1 MHIPDGY
8 LSPSTCVSLAA
19 AAAPFW
25 YVALKRVKSALH
37 ARLIPLISLFA
48 AFSFVIMMFNL
59 PLPGGTTG
67 HAVGM
72 GVASIVLG
80 PWASILAI
88 SIALTIQAVFFGDG
102 GITAIGAN
110 CFNMAIVGS
119 LVGYATYRMVAWR
132 AGLGSARRVVA
143 AGLAG
148 YTAINVAA
156 LCAAIE
162 FGIQPLLFRDA
173 SGAPLYAPY
182 PLRIAIPAMM
192 LGHLTLA
199 GLAELVISSGMVAYL
214 QRTDPGSL
222 RLTAPDAPASD
233 DRSLTPAARKTVAAR
248 QVPTAR
254 RLWLALAALLILT
267 PLGILAVGSAWGE
280 WSARDFSDP
289 QVRREIAEASH
300 NQAPPPAAPRG
311 LERLSTVWTAPL
323 SRYAPSFIRGASF
336 GYLVSAMVGVGLIIA
351 LALLLNWVLARL
363 PAGAGRRR
371 RKSFVEKTARGLL
384 EATGQVLF
392 AEDMAATGGLLQRL
406 DPRVKL
412 IGIGA
417 LIAAA
422 VAVHRLWVLAGILV
436 LGVAL
441 ALASHIPM
449 RLLAARVWLAVLAFT
464 GAIAVPAIFL
474 TPGATVWRLPLV
486 EWAVTQQG
494 LRSAG
499 FLILRA
505 ETAATLSMLL
515 ILTTLWTRLL
525 RAMRYL
531 RVPVVVVA
539 ILGMTYRYMFLF
551 LATARDMFE
560 SRESRMVGVLVPAD
574 RRRLAAASAGVLL
587 GKTLQVSGEVHMA
600 MQARGFR
607 GEIRLLD
614 ELQMRPNDWLRLAAF
629 VGAATLAVWLGR

>member
-8 LSPSTCVSLAA
+8 LSPSTCAGLAA

-72 GVASIVLG
+72 GVAAIVLG

-102 GITAIGAN
+102 GITALGAN
-110 CFNMAIVGS
+110 CFNMAIIGS
-119 LVGYATYRMVAWR
+119 LVGYATYRLAAWR
-132 AGLGSARRVVA
+132 AGIGSARRVVA

-162 FGIQPLLFRDA
+162 FGIQPLLFHDA
-173 SGAPLYAPY
+173 SGTPLYAPY

-199 GLAELVISSGMVAYL
+199 GLAEFISTGMVAYL
-214 QRTDPGSL
+214 QRTDPGLL
-222 RLTAPDAPASD
+222 RLTAPDAP
-233 DRSLTPAARKTVAAR
+233 PADEPIRPAGGTIRL
-248 QVPTAR
+248 PTAR
-254 RLWLALAALLILT
+254 KLWLAVAALLILT

-280 WSARDFSDP
+280 WSARDFADP
-289 QVRREIAEASH
+289 RVRREIAAASR
-300 NQAPPPAAPRG
+300 NLAPPPAAPRG
-311 LERLSTVWTAPL
+311 LERLSSIWTAPL
-323 SRYAPSFIRGASF
+323 SRYAPSFIRGAAF
-336 GYLVSAMVGVGLIIA
+336 GYLVSAMVGVGLIIV
-351 LALLLNWVLARL
+351 LALLLNSLLALRP
-363 PAGAGRRR
+363 PAVGRPR
-371 RKSFVEKTARGLL
+371 RKGFVEKTARGLL
-384 EATGQVLF
+384 EATGQALF
-392 AEDMAATGGLLQRL
+392 AEDMAATSGFLQRL

-422 VAVHRLWVLAGILV
+422 VAVHRLWVLAGILA
-436 LGVAL
+436 LGVVL
-441 ALASHIPM
+441 ALVSHIPI
-449 RLLAARVWLAVLAFT
+449 RLLTARVWLAVLAFT
-464 GAIAVPAIFL
+464 GIIALPAIFL
-474 TPGATVWRLPLV
+474 TPGAAIYRLPLL
-486 EWAVTQQG
+486 EWPVTQQG
-494 LRSAG
+494 LRTAG
-499 FLILRA
+499 FLVLRA
-505 ETAATLSMLL
+505 ETAATLSTLL
-515 ILTTLWTRLL
+515 ILSTLWTRLL
-525 RAMRYL
+525 RALRYF
-531 RVPVVVVA
+531 RAPVVLVA

-560 SRESRMVGVLVPAD
+560 SRETRMVGVLEPAD

-614 ELQMRPNDWLRLAAF
+614 ELQMRPHDWLRLAAF
-629 VGAATLAVWLGR
+629 VCAATLAVWLGR

>member
-8 LSPSTCVSLAA
+8 LSPSTCAGMAA

-25 YVALKRVKSALH
+25 YIGLQRVKSALH

-72 GVASIVLG
+72 GIASIVLG

-102 GITAIGAN
+102 GITALGAN
-110 CFNMAIVGS
+110 CFNMAIAGS
-119 LVGYATYRMVAWR
+119 LVGYATYRLVAWR
-132 AGLGSARRVVA
+132 AGLCSARRVVA
-143 AGLAG
+143 AGIAG

-182 PLRIAIPAMM
+182 PLRIAVPAMM
-192 LGHLTLA
+192 LGHLTFA
-199 GLAELVISSGMVAYL
+199 GLAELVVSSGMVAYL
-214 QRTDPGSL
+214 QRTDPGLL
-222 RLTAPDAPASD
+222 RLTAPDAPPSNEAVEPGGD
-233 DRSLTPAARKTVAAR
+233 ALRLPV
-248 QVPTAR
+248 R

-280 WSARDFSDP
+280 WTARDFSDP
-289 QVRREIAEASH
+289 HARSEIAAASR
-300 NQAPPPAAPRG
+300 NLAPPPAAPRG
-311 LERLSTVWTAPL
+311 LERLSAMWTAPL
-323 SRYAPSFIRGASF
+323 SRYAPSFIRSASF
-336 GYLVSAMVGVGLIIA
+336 GYFVSAMVGVGLIIG
-351 LALLLNWVLARL
+351 LALSLNWLLGLRP
-363 PAGAGRRR
+363 PAAGGRRR
-371 RKSFVEKTARGLL
+371 KGFVEKTACGLL
-384 EATGQVLF
+384 EATGQVLY
-392 AEDMAATGGLLQRL
+392 AEDMAATGGFLQRL

-417 LIAAA
+417 LVAAA
-422 VAVHRLWVLAGILV
+422 VAVHRLWVLASILA
-436 LGVAL
+436 LGVVL
-441 ALASHIPM
+441 ALVSHIPV

-464 GAIAVPAIFL
+464 GAIALPAIFL
-474 TPGATVWRLPLV
+474 TPGAAIWRLPWL
-486 EWAVTQQG
+486 EWPVTQQG

-515 ILTTLWTRLL
+515 ILSTLWTRLL
-525 RAMRYL
+525 HALRYFHA
-531 RVPVVVVA
+531 PVVMVA
-539 ILGMTYRYMFLF
+539 ILGMTYRYMFLL

-560 SRESRMVGVLVPAD
+560 SRESRLVGVLEPAD

-587 GKTLQVSGEVHMA
+587 GKTLQVSGEVHLA

-614 ELQMRPNDWLRLAAF
+614 ELQMRPEDWLRLAAF

>member
-8 LSPSTCVSLAA
+8 LSPSTCAGLAA

-119 LVGYATYRMVAWR
+119 LVAYSTYRLVAWR
-132 AGLGSARRVVA
+132 ASLGSARRMVA

-148 YTAINVAA
+148 YAAINVAA
-156 LCAAIE
+156 LCAAFE
-162 FGIQPLLFRDA
+162 FGIQPLLFHDA
-173 SGAPLYAPY
+173 SGTPLYAPY
-182 PLRIAIPAMM
+182 PLHIAIPAMM

-199 GLAELVISSGMVAYL
+199 GIAELIVSAGMVAYL
-214 QRTDPGSL
+214 QRTDPGLL
-222 RLTAPDAPASD
+222 RLTAPDAPPSSEPVPHAGNTAG
-233 DRSLTPAARKTVAAR
+233 LPAARK
-248 QVPTAR
+248 
-254 RLWLALAALLILT
+254 LWLALAALLILT
-267 PLGILAVGSAWGE
+267 PLGILAVGGAWGE

-289 QVRREIAEASH
+289 HMRREIAAASR
-300 NQAPPPAAPRG
+300 NQMPPPAPPRG
-311 LERLSTVWTAPL
+311 LERLSAVWTAPL
-323 SRYAPSFIRGASF
+323 SRYAPAFIRSASF
-336 GYLVSAMVGVGLIIA
+336 GYFVSAMVGVGLIIG
-351 LALLLNWVLARL
+351 LALLLGRILAMRA
-363 PAGAGRRR
+363 PVRGRRR
-371 RKSFVEKTARGLL
+371 RKGFVEKTARGLL
-384 EATGQVLF
+384 EATSQALF
-392 AEDMAATGGLLQRL
+392 AEDMAATTGFLQRL

-422 VAVHRLWVLAGILV
+422 VAARRLWVLAAIFA
-436 LGVAL
+436 LGVVL
-441 ALASHIPM
+441 ALVSHIPV
-449 RLLAARVWLAVLAFT
+449 RLLTARVWLAVLAFT
-464 GAIAVPAIFL
+464 GAVALPAIFL
-474 TPGATVWRLPLV
+474 TPGAAIYRLPLLS
-486 EWAVTQQG
+486 WPVTEQG
-494 LRSAG
+494 LRSAA

-515 ILTTLWTRLL
+515 VLSTLWTRLL
-525 RAMRYL
+525 HAVRYFRA
-531 RVPVVVVA
+531 PVVLVA

-560 SRESRMVGVLVPAD
+560 SRESRIVGVLEPAD
-574 RRRLAAASAGVLL
+574 RRRLAVASAGVLL

-600 MQARGFR
+600 MLARGFR

-614 ELQMRPNDWLRLAAF
+614 ELQMRPNDWLRMAAF
-629 VGAATLAVWLGR
+629 VGAAIFAVWLGR